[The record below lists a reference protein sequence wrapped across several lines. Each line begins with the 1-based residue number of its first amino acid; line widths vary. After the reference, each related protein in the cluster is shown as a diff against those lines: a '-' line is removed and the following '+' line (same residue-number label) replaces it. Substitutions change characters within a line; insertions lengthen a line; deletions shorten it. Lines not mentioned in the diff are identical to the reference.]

1 MPQIHILPK
10 SVYQLIAAGEVVER
24 PASAIK
30 EMVENSIDAG
40 ATRITVEIQHGGSTY
55 MRITDD
61 GCGIARAD
69 VPKVF
74 ISHAT
79 SKIATEEDL
88 NAIGTLGFRG
98 EAMASIGAV
107 AQVELLTRTAEE
119 QVGTR
124 YVIAGGQ
131 EQSCDDAG
139 CPVGTTVVVRDLF
152 FNTPARMKFLKKDVT
167 EGNAVAGVLDA
178 VALSHP
184 EIAFRLIRDGKQTL
198 VTPGNKDLKSTVYSV
213 FGRELTQ
220 SLIPVHYSYNG
231 MELEGY
237 VSSPHASRKSRA
249 MQYFFIN
256 GRLVKSKTALA
267 ALEQAYKNSIMVGR
281 FPACVLNM
289 TVNAALVDVNVHPA
303 KIEVRFANEKPV
315 FDLVYYGVKT
325 AIETGDSVKEA
336 TFGGTPTAD
345 EVGRAYPPAG
355 SHSAKIDFFRK
366 KEESVQTVL
375 QTAPRTDF
383 WQTAQAG
390 VPYRTAP
397 QGQIPVQRAAEQS
410 AAPTAQEP
418 APVKVTEINAL
429 ESQAAPVVQREQEV
443 PAQAPP
449 AVPTHESAESAASAP
464 PSAET
469 APVKV
474 TEINALES
482 QAAPVVQREQE
493 VPAQAPPAVPTH
505 ESAESAA
512 SAPPS
517 AETAPAPTVQVVDED
532 QKAPA
537 FRVVGEAFKTYILV
551 EIENN
556 LYYIDKHAA
565 HERMNF
571 EALRRN
577 AEVHSQLLL
586 APVTVRLNK
595 AELSAVEE
603 HLDLLQKGGFEVE
616 IFGTD
621 AVLVRS
627 VPAMLDGANIADLIC
642 EIAEKLLEHKTDIEP
657 EKLDWIF
664 HSTACRAAVKAGDVT
679 SPAEQ
684 RLFVEKL
691 LSMPDIRYCPHGRP
705 VMIKVSR
712 YEIERQFGR
721 A

>member
-249 MQYFFIN
+249 NRI
-256 GRLVKSKTALA
+256 GL
-267 ALEQAYKNSIMVGR
+267 
-281 FPACVLNM
+281 P
-289 TVNAALVDVNVHPA
+289 DNV
-303 KIEVRFANEKPV
+303 
-315 FDLVYYGVKT
+315 
-325 AIETGDSVKEA
+325 
-336 TFGGTPTAD
+336 
-345 EVGRAYPPAG
+345 
-355 SHSAKIDFFRK
+355 
-366 KEESVQTVL
+366 
-375 QTAPRTDF
+375 
-383 WQTAQAG
+383 
-390 VPYRTAP
+390 
-397 QGQIPVQRAAEQS
+397 
-410 AAPTAQEP
+410 
-418 APVKVTEINAL
+418 
-429 ESQAAPVVQREQEV
+429 
-443 PAQAPP
+443 
-449 AVPTHESAESAASAP
+449 
-464 PSAET
+464 
-469 APVKV
+469 
-474 TEINALES
+474 
-482 QAAPVVQREQE
+482 
-493 VPAQAPPAVPTH
+493 
-505 ESAESAA
+505 
-512 SAPPS
+512 
-517 AETAPAPTVQVVDED
+517 
-532 QKAPA
+532 
-537 FRVVGEAFKTYILV
+537 FRVVKVKNAFHDIPPEKIYAFPHIGEMLFIQPIAL
-551 EIENN
+551 
-556 LYYIDKHAA
+556 ID
-565 HERMNF
+565 R
-571 EALRRN
+571 
-577 AEVHSQLLL
+577 L
-586 APVTVRLNK
+586 A
-595 AELSAVEE
+595 
-603 HLDLLQKGGFEVE
+603 
-616 IFGTD
+616 
-621 AVLVRS
+621 VRS
-627 VPAMLDGANIADLIC
+627 IHIFTGEELVSMHIAASHCLKIRLQISVLI
-642 EIAEKLLEHKTDIEP
+642 
-657 EKLDWIF
+657 F
-664 HSTACRAAVKAGDVT
+664 
-679 SPAEQ
+679 
-684 RLFVEKL
+684 
-691 LSMPDIRYCPHGRP
+691 
-705 VMIKVSR
+705 
-712 YEIERQFGR
+712 
-721 A
+721 

>member
-213 FGRELTQ
+213 LGRELTQ

-336 TFGGTPTAD
+336 TFGGTPAAD

-355 SHSAKIDFFRK
+355 SRSAQIDFFRK

-397 QGQIPVQRAAEQS
+397 QGQIPVQQAAEQS

-418 APVKVTEINAL
+418 APVT
-429 ESQAAPVVQREQEV
+429 
-443 PAQAPP
+443 
-449 AVPTHESAESAASAP
+449 
-464 PSAET
+464 
-469 APVKV
+469 
-474 TEINALES
+474 
-482 QAAPVVQREQE
+482 
-493 VPAQAPPAVPTH
+493 
-505 ESAESAA
+505 
-512 SAPPS
+512 
-517 AETAPAPTVQVVDED
+517 TVQVVDED
-532 QKAPA
+532 RKTPA

-571 EALRRN
+571 EALRRS
-577 AEVHSQLLL
+577 AEIHSQLLL
-586 APVTVRLNK
+586 APVSVRLNK

>member
-1 MPQIHILPK
+1 MPQIHILPR

-61 GCGIARAD
+61 GCGIARTD

-79 SKIATEEDL
+79 SKIATEDDL

-124 YVIAGGQ
+124 YVIAGGE

-178 VALSHP
+178 MALSHP

-256 GRLVKSKTALA
+256 GRLVKSRTALA

-289 TVNAALVDVNVHPA
+289 TVNTALVDVNVHPA

-325 AIETGDSVKEA
+325 AIETGDSVKEV
-336 TFGGTPTAD
+336 TFGNAPAAD

-355 SHSAKIDFFRK
+355 SRSAKIDFFRK

-383 WQTAQAG
+383 WQTAQAN

-397 QGQIPVQRAAEQS
+397 QGQVPVQRAAEPAPQPEPPIAPVAQEIPNAPLGAEP
-410 AAPTAQEP
+410 AAPGNSDTVPDEP
-418 APVKVTEINAL
+418 VPPQPE
-429 ESQAAPVVQREQEV
+429 AAP
-443 PAQAPP
+443 A
-449 AVPTHESAESAASAP
+449 
-464 PSAET
+464 
-469 APVKV
+469 
-474 TEINALES
+474 
-482 QAAPVVQREQE
+482 
-493 VPAQAPPAVPTH
+493 
-505 ESAESAA
+505 
-512 SAPPS
+512 
-517 AETAPAPTVQVVDED
+517 VQVVDED
-532 QKAPA
+532 RKAPA

-571 EALRRN
+571 ETLRRG
-577 AEVHSQLLL
+577 AEIHSQLLL

-595 AELSAVEE
+595 AELSAIEE

-621 AVLVRS
+621 AVLVRA
-627 VPAMLDGANIADLIC
+627 VPAMLDGADIADLIC

-712 YEIERQFGR
+712 YEIEKQFGR

>member
-281 FPACVLNM
+281 FPACVLNI

-336 TFGGTPTAD
+336 TFGGAPAAD

-355 SHSAKIDFFRK
+355 SRSAKIDFFRK

-429 ESQAAPVVQREQEV
+429 EPQAEPVVQEPDPQKQ
-443 PAQAPP
+443 PAQ
-449 AVPTHESAESAASAP
+449 
-464 PSAET
+464 
-469 APVKV
+469 
-474 TEINALES
+474 
-482 QAAPVVQREQE
+482 Q
-493 VPAQAPPAVPTH
+493 
-505 ESAESAA
+505 
-512 SAPPS
+512 
-517 AETAPAPTVQVVDED
+517 
-532 QKAPA
+532 
-537 FRVVGEAFKTYILV
+537 
-551 EIENN
+551 
-556 LYYIDKHAA
+556 
-565 HERMNF
+565 
-571 EALRRN
+571 
-577 AEVHSQLLL
+577 
-586 APVTVRLNK
+586 
-595 AELSAVEE
+595 
-603 HLDLLQKGGFEVE
+603 
-616 IFGTD
+616 
-621 AVLVRS
+621 
-627 VPAMLDGANIADLIC
+627 
-642 EIAEKLLEHKTDIEP
+642 
-657 EKLDWIF
+657 
-664 HSTACRAAVKAGDVT
+664 
-679 SPAEQ
+679 PAEQ
-684 RLFVEKL
+684 TTESRVTLMALGDDLIHNCVYWSAQTPEGGYDFT
-691 LSMPDIRYCPHGRP
+691 SFFDDIRPIVRQYDLACINQETILVKDRELIESYP
-705 VMIKVSR
+705 VFGSPIEVADALADTGFNVVTFASNHCFDKKETGITDTLSYFHETYPETGKGNLGIGSTIFAAVS
-712 YEIERQFGR
+712 YTHLTLPTT
-721 A
+721 